1 VSLSYVAGDLDAFT
15 HFGGLAFVLSL
26 ARVRKLSSRTPRVLR
41 AAVGVLLLA
50 TSISLSAQATTAENL
65 KPLFTPAPQ
74 ALGTE
79 FFRERVTSV
88 ESVILDASLIGLSA
102 FTVNVEGRE
111 LLATRVASEVRVSS
125 EMFLYRVEG
134 GDFLSVFTR
143 TYDGIVLGH
152 IQTNGKGYFISGAGG
167 NHLVVSGLSVPVPE
181 VVHYPMLE
189 EPVSLALSLSTTPA
203 RRRAVRSGP
212 LPVTVYMNI
221 AICLDY
227 RDAVGGEAKAIARAT
242 HMIDRLNN
250 AYRSS
255 GFSGRVEIREIA
267 FVDPPA
273 EFIPT
278 GLYKWAT
285 DPSGIV
291 VANRKR
297 TKAAGT
303 IVLSKNALVA
313 EAIRTAPRP
322 IDPNREVAIAA
333 GFFAEWDDGDIHI
346 ALHEVGH
353 LSGGDHNP
361 ESSTHPPDDPQISA
375 RDWYSCEESVYGALS
390 YNVCDKFLNR
400 VEMFSG
406 LNAVYAG
413 RVRGNERQDNVG
425 TFVRVF
431 EYLKGAHE

>member
-1 VSLSYVAGDLDAFT
+1 
-15 HFGGLAFVLSL
+15 
-26 ARVRKLSSRTPRVLR
+26 VLR
-41 AAVGVLLLA
+41 ATVGVLLLA
-50 TSISLSAQATTAENL
+50 TGISLSAQATTAEKL
-65 KPLFTPAPQ
+65 KPLFTPAPHT
-74 ALGTE
+74 LGNE
-79 FFRERVTSV
+79 IFHERVTSV
-88 ESVILDASLIGLSA
+88 ERVILDTRLIGSSA
-102 FTVNVEGRE
+102 FTVKIEERE
-111 LLATRVASEVRVSS
+111 LLATRVASEVRAFS

-134 GDFLSVFTR
+134 ADFLSVFTR

-167 NHLVVSGLSVPVPE
+167 THLVVSSLSVPVPE
-181 VVHYPMLE
+181 VVHSPLLE
-189 EPVSLALSLSTTPA
+189 EPVSLAFAPSTTLG

-273 EFIPT
+273 EVIP
-278 GLYKWAT
+278 LRMYEWAT
-285 DPSGIV
+285 DPAGIV

-297 TKAAGT
+297 TKAAAT
-303 IVLSKNALVA
+303 IVLSKRSSRSEAL
-313 EAIRTAPRP
+313 RTSPYP
-322 IDPNREVAIAA
+322 ISANNEVAICS
-333 GFFAEWDDGDIHI
+333 GFFAEWDDGDIHNV
-346 ALHEVGH
+346 LHEAGH

-361 ESSTHPPDDPQISA
+361 ESSAHPPTDPQITA
-375 RDWYSCEESVYGALS
+375 RDWYSCEESAYGALS

-400 VEMFSG
+400 VEMYSG

-413 RVRGNERQDNVG
+413 KVRGNELQNNVG
-425 TFVRVF
+425 MFVRVF
-431 EYLKGAHE
+431 QYLKGDHD